1 MLAYKFKF
9 TPSKIEIGSNLYR
22 YLAGQ
27 KEFEVELQ
35 FRSDL
40 LSHPDKLRELG
51 VADDAKTPALYLRQS
66 ETDLKKK
73 SGEVRYVCHKQHTC
87 AQSNTFYSICLVYA

>member
-1 MLAYKFKF
+1 MIF
-9 TPSKIEIGSNLYR
+9 GR

-35 FRSDL
+35 FTSDL

-51 VADDAKTPALYLRQS
+51 VADDAKTPALYLQQS
-66 ETDLKKK
+66 ATDLK
-73 SGEVRYVCHKQHTC
+73 SEAIETGL
-87 AQSNTFYSICLVYA
+87 A